1 MESITSN
8 SQTEQ
13 TFDSSQLARRRK
25 IFGTCKGCSQP
36 NTNFNECD
44 ACETWVKQQQTK
56 LLELQNDIND
66 RKNRINQQICSNC
79 DQPKHVHHH
88 IAACGECGYPEIKI
102 EDLYEFAICKDD
114 DDNDEEEDGCGIKIS
129 DLSCPRCDSRL
140 QGFLQCPDYTEVV
153 ERIRLELN
161 EMKYD
166 DPDYRKLVE
175 VKERYD
181 NLVQQQQDE
190 EDQWVTDE
198 DEDDELDDY
207 NQIYYGKSF
216 IESNTSIDRNIK
228 MSQIGLNSLLR
239 SSAMKVQF

>member
-13 TFDSSQLARRRK
+13 TVDSSQLARRRK
-25 IFGTCKGCSQP
+25 IFGMCKGCSQP

-56 LLELQNDIND
+56 LLELQNEIDD
-66 RKNRINQQICSNC
+66 RKNRINQQTCSNC

-88 IAACGECGYPEIKI
+88 IAACGECGYPEMKI
-102 EDLYEFAICKDD
+102 EDLYEFAIC
-114 DDNDEEEDGCGIKIS
+114 
-129 DLSCPRCDSRL
+129 
-140 QGFLQCPDYTEVV
+140 FLQCPDYTEVV

-190 EDQWVTDE
+190 EDH
-198 DEDDELDDY
+198 
-207 NQIYYGKSF
+207 
-216 IESNTSIDRNIK
+216 NTSIDRNIK